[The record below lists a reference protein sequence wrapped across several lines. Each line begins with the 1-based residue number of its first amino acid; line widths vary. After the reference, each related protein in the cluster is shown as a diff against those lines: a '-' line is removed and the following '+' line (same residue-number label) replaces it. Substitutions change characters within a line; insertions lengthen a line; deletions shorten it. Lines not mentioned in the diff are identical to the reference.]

1 MQGARNA
8 LITVSFLQAS
18 RRMIRSRRIPPAP
31 HASFAPRFRQMKLQ
45 SSIDAL
51 FALVFAI
58 CVLLA
63 LLLLAG

>member
-1 MQGARNA
+1 
-8 LITVSFLQAS
+8 
-18 RRMIRSRRIPPAP
+18 
-31 HASFAPRFRQMKLQ
+31 MKLQ

-63 LLLLAG
+63 LLLFAG

>member
-1 MQGARNA
+1 MQATPKA

-18 RRMIRSRRIPPAP
+18 RRMIRSRRIPPAL
-31 HASFAPRFRQMKLQ
+31 HASFARLFLQMKVQ